1 MFDVLPGSRLRLRVQ
16 PGQGFL
22 VAALHGAIVA
32 AVVRGVAVPA
42 PIAPAPLVDTTVFV
56 VAAPPV
62 SPSAAFQREGATVTA
77 PAFEIPPAPIAVPT
91 DLPRL
96 TLGPAFDPERLRRAL
111 AGEPPARP
119 GAAPAPADRVAG
131 VAEVDI
137 PAAAIHQPSP
147 RYPPALQLA
156 GIEGR
161 VLVEFIIDTTGHL
174 EPGSAKVLA
183 STHRGF
189 EPAALETLERS
200 LFRPARIAGR
210 AVRQRTLQAMG
221 FRIRPD

>member
-1 MFDVLPGSRLRLRVQ
+1 MFDVLMGSRLRPRVQ

-22 VAALHGAIVA
+22 VAVLHGAIVA
-32 AVVRGVAVPA
+32 GVVRGVSVPA
-42 PIAPAPLVDTTVFV
+42 PAAPAPSVDTTEFV
-56 VAAPPV
+56 VEAPSPPSVPV
-62 SPSAAFQREGATVTA
+62 QSEGETVPA
-77 PAFEIPPAPIAVPT
+77 PAFKIPPAPIAVPA

-96 TLGPAFDPERLRRAL
+96 TLGPALDPERLRRAL
-111 AGEPPARP
+111 ARELPGRP
-119 GAAPAPADRVAG
+119 LGPPAPAERIAG
-131 VAEVDI
+131 AGEVDI

-161 VLVEFIIDTTGHL
+161 VLMEFVIDTTGHL

-210 AVRQRTLQAMG
+210 AVRQRTLQAIG

>member
-1 MFDVLPGSRLRLRVQ
+1 MFDVLMGSRLRPRVQ
-16 PGQGFL
+16 PGQGLL

-32 AVVRGVAVPA
+32 GVIRGVTVPV
-42 PIAPAPLVDTTVFV
+42 PTAPAPLVDTTIFLVE
-56 VAAPPV
+56 APRVPQSAPV
-62 SPSAAFQREGATVTA
+62 RSEGEIGTA
-77 PAFEIPPAPIAVPT
+77 PAFEIPTAPPT
-91 DLPRL
+91 DLPPL
-96 TLGPAFDPERLRRAL
+96 TLGPALDPERLRRAFASGL
-111 AGEPPARP
+111 P
-119 GAAPAPADRVAG
+119 GRAVGPPAPAERIAG
-131 VAEVDI
+131 VGDVDI
-137 PAAAIHQPSP
+137 PAAALHQPSP

-174 EPGSAKVLA
+174 EPGSVKVLT

-200 LFRPARIAGR
+200 LFRPARISGR
-210 AVRQRTLQAMG
+210 AVRQRTLQAIG

>member
-1 MFDVLPGSRLRLRVQ
+1 MFDVLMASRQTPRVQ
-16 PGQGFL
+16 PGRGFL
-22 VAALHGAIVA
+22 VAVLHGAIVA
-32 AVVRGVAVPA
+32 GVVRGVTVPVST
-42 PIAPAPLVDTTVFV
+42 APAPLVDTTVFV
-56 VAAPPV
+56 VEAPRLA
-62 SPSAAFQREGATVTA
+62 PSAPDQSEGETVTA
-77 PAFEIPPAPIAVPT
+77 PAFDIPTVPNAVPA
-91 DLPRL
+91 DLPPL
-96 TLGPAFDPERLRRAL
+96 TLGPALDPERLRRAL
-111 AGEPPARP
+111 VRGLPGRAVGPPAQAE
-119 GAAPAPADRVAG
+119 GIAG
-131 VAEVDI
+131 VSEVDI

-147 RYPPALQLA
+147 RYPRALQLA

-189 EPAALETLERS
+189 EPAAVETLERS

-210 AVRQRTLQAMG
+210 AVRQRTLQAIG

>member
-1 MFDVLPGSRLRLRVQ
+1 MFDVLMGSRLRPRVQ

-22 VAALHGAIVA
+22 VAVLHGAIVA
-32 AVVRGVAVPA
+32 GVVRGVTVPVA
-42 PIAPAPLVDTTVFV
+42 TAPAPLVDTTVFV
-56 VAAPPV
+56 VEAPQLPSSAPVQSEGETVAAP
-62 SPSAAFQREGATVTA
+62 G
-77 PAFEIPPAPIAVPT
+77 FEIPPAPIGVPT
-91 DLPRL
+91 DLPPLR
-96 TLGPAFDPERLRRAL
+96 LGPALDPERLRRAL
-111 AGEPPARP
+111 ASGPPGRAVGP
-119 GAAPAPADRVAG
+119 PAPAERIAG
-131 VAEVDI
+131 VSEVDI
-137 PAAAIHQPSP
+137 PAAALHQPSP

-210 AVRQRTLQAMG
+210 AVRQRTLQAIG

>member
-1 MFDVLPGSRLRLRVQ
+1 MFDVLMGSRLRPRVQ

-22 VAALHGAIVA
+22 VAALHGAVVA
-32 AVVRGVAVPA
+32 AVVRGVTVPA

-56 VAAPPV
+56 VEAPQI
-62 SPSAAFQREGATVTA
+62 SPSAAVQSEGETVTA

-96 TLGPAFDPERLRRAL
+96 TLGPALDPERLRRAL
-111 AGEPPARP
+111 AEGPPGRP
-119 GAAPAPADRVAG
+119 VGPPAPADRVAG

-156 GIEGR
+156 GIDGR
-161 VLVEFIIDTTGHL
+161 VLMEFIIDTTGHL
-174 EPGSAKVLA
+174 EPGSARVLA

-200 LFRPARIAGR
+200 LFRPARMAGR
-210 AVRQRTLQAMG
+210 AVRQRTLQAIG
-221 FRIRPD
+221 FRIRPE

>member
-1 MFDVLPGSRLRLRVQ
+1 MFDVLMGSRLRPRVQ

-22 VAALHGAIVA
+22 VAVLHGAIVA
-32 AVVRGVAVPA
+32 GVVRGVTVPV
-42 PIAPAPLVDTTVFV
+42 PIAPAPRVDTTVFV
-56 VAAPPV
+56 VEAVRLP
-62 SPSAAFQREGATVTA
+62 PSASVERQGEPVTA
-77 PAFEIPPAPIAVPT
+77 PAFETPPAPIGVPT
-91 DLPRL
+91 DLPPL
-96 TLGPAFDPERLRRAL
+96 TLGPALDPERLRRAL
-111 AGEPPARP
+111 VRGLPGRAVGPPAEGERI
-119 GAAPAPADRVAG
+119 AG
-131 VAEVDI
+131 VREVDI
-137 PAAAIHQPSP
+137 AAAAIHQPSP

-183 STHRGF
+183 ATHRGF
-189 EPAALETLERS
+189 EAAALETLERS

-210 AVRQRTLQAMG
+210 AVRQRTLQAIG

>member
-1 MFDVLPGSRLRLRVQ
+1 MFDVLVGSRLRSWMQ
-16 PGQGFL
+16 PGHGFL
-22 VAALHGAIVA
+22 VAVLHGALVA
-32 AVVRGVAVPA
+32 GVVRGVTVPVA
-42 PIAPAPLVDTTVFV
+42 TAPAPLVDTTVFMV
-56 VAAPPV
+56 EAPRLP
-62 SPSAAFQREGATVTA
+62 PSAPVQGGGETVTA
-77 PAFEIPPAPIAVPT
+77 PAFEIPPAAIAVPT
-91 DLPRL
+91 DLPPL
-96 TLGPAFDPERLRRAL
+96 ALGPALDPERLRRAL
-111 AGEPPARP
+111 ATGLP
-119 GAAPAPADRVAG
+119 GRAVGPPAPAARIAG
-131 VAEVDI
+131 VSEVDI

-174 EPGSAKVLA
+174 EAGSVKVLA

-200 LFRPARIAGR
+200 LFKPARIAGR
-210 AVRQRTLQAMG
+210 AVRQRTIQAIA

>member
-1 MFDVLPGSRLRLRVQ
+1 MFDVLMGSRLRPRVQ

-22 VAALHGAIVA
+22 VAVLHGAIVA
-32 AVVRGVAVPA
+32 GVVRGVTVPVA
-42 PIAPAPLVDTTVFV
+42 TAPAPLVDTTVFV
-56 VAAPPV
+56 VEAPQLPSSAPVQSEGETVAAP
-62 SPSAAFQREGATVTA
+62 G
-77 PAFEIPPAPIAVPT
+77 FEIPPAPIGVPT
-91 DLPRL
+91 DLPPLR
-96 TLGPAFDPERLRRAL
+96 LGPALDPERLRRAL
-111 AGEPPARP
+111 ASGPPGRAVGP
-119 GAAPAPADRVAG
+119 PAPAERIAG
-131 VAEVDI
+131 VSEVDI
-137 PAAAIHQPSP
+137 PAAALHQPSP

-210 AVRQRTLQAMG
+210 AVRQRNLQAIG